1 MARVVTIP
9 IGPLF
14 MGGGCRGLIH
24 VIKQGDTLYKL
35 GKQYHVS
42 VSSIMYANPYVN
54 IYNLQ
59 IGDELCIPVAPPRPV
74 PVQPMPLPARPI
86 PLSPEPQPEVPEEM
100 SRTIPQPGDV
110 LPEMSRSASRPSDVM
125 PEMSRTMPQ
134 PVEVMPELPRSMF
147 QMDEPEDRE
156 I

>member
-59 IGDELCIPVAPPRPV
+59 IGDELCIPVAAPRPL
-74 PVQPMPLPARPI
+74 PAEPMPLPADARPV
-86 PLSPEPQPEVPEEM
+86 PVSPMPFPTGSAPAQARSMPQMGGQIGEQMEQMENREEM
-100 SRTIPQPGDV
+100 REQETEGTQ
-110 LPEMSRSASRPSDVM
+110 E
-125 PEMSRTMPQ
+125 
-134 PVEVMPELPRSMF
+134 
-147 QMDEPEDRE
+147 EDME
-156 I
+156 F

>member
-14 MGGGCRGLIH
+14 LGGGCRGLIH

-59 IGDELCIPVAPPRPV
+59 IGDELCIPVAQPRPL
-74 PVQPMPLPARPI
+74 PSEPMPLPAGARPVPI
-86 PLSPEPQPEVPEEM
+86 SPAPQPAEMAPVQEGPM
-100 SRTIPQPGDV
+100 SRTS
-110 LPEMSRSASRPSDVM
+110 EMEQ
-125 PEMSRTMPQ
+125 EMGTFR
-134 PVEVMPELPRSMF
+134 
-147 QMDEPEDRE
+147 DEDGE